1 MENNEKPK
9 FTVKAVG
16 GVEEK
21 STQEVEQ
28 ELLQKHEEKHSEE
41 TGVEADKVE
50 RVDTGSESADAPSEQ
65 KEVPKEAE
73 AQETDE
79 GIKDTDILKYIKD
92 RYDKEI
98 SSVDDLLTQRES
110 NEDLPEDV
118 SAFFKYKKETGRGI
132 EDFMRLQKDYDK
144 LEDDSVLTEYYGI
157 TEEGLDPIDIQD
169 LMDDKFGYDEELDDE
184 KVVKKI
190 KLAKKRELSKA
201 RKFFNEQKEQYKL
214 PLESRPGESSTESN
228 EEFDRYKSYVE
239 ESKSREEAMNKR
251 YDWFVQKTNEV
262 FNSDFKGFEVTINDK
277 TYNYRPGDATELRN
291 KQSDYNTFVKPYLDQ
306 ETGMM
311 TDAKGYHK
319 AISIAMNP
327 EKFARF
333 FYEQGKAEAIDNV
346 SKKSKNIDMVRKT
359 PQSFNKDGLKI
370 RPVGDTS
377 SGRGL
382 KIKSIKRV

>member
-9 FTVKAVG
+9 FTVKAVE

-21 STQEVEQ
+21 STQQLEQ
-28 ELLQKHEEKHSEE
+28 ELLDKHEEKFEAAPKEE
-41 TGVEADKVE
+41 KQVEQ
-50 RVDTGSESADAPSEQ
+50 VDTSSEKIEEPVAETQEP
-65 KEVPKEAE
+65 PK
-73 AQETDE
+73 QDE

-98 SSVDDLLTQRES
+98 SSVDDLFTQREA

-132 EDFMRLQKDYDK
+132 EDFMRLQKDYND
-144 LEDDSVLTEYYGI
+144 LDEDIVLADYYAA
-157 TEEGLDPIDIQD
+157 TEEGLDAIDIQD
-169 LMDDKFGYDEELDDE
+169 LMDDKFGYDAELDDE
-184 KVVKKI
+184 KAVKKI

-214 PLESRPGESSTESN
+214 PLESSPGVSSEAN
-228 EEFDRYKSYVE
+228 EEYNRYKSYVE
-239 ESKSREEAMNKR
+239 ESKTREEAMNKR

-262 FNSDFKGFEVTINDK
+262 FNSDFKGFEITVNDK
-277 TYNYRPGDATELRN
+277 TYNYRPGDASELRN

-311 TDAKGYHK
+311 KDAKGYHR
-319 AISIAMNP
+319 AMSIAMNP

-333 FYEQGKAEAIDNV
+333 FYEQGKSEAIDDV
-346 SKKSKNIDMVRKT
+346 AKKSKNIDMVRNK
-359 PQSFNKDGLKI
+359 PQAFSKNGLKI
-370 RPVGDTS
+370 RPVGDTT

>member
-9 FTVKAVG
+9 FTVKAVE

-21 STQEVEQ
+21 STQQLEQ
-28 ELLQKHEEKHSEE
+28 ELLDKHEEKFEAAQKEE
-41 TGVEADKVE
+41 KQVEQ
-50 RVDTGSESADAPSEQ
+50 VDTSSEKIEESVAETQEP
-65 KEVPKEAE
+65 PK
-73 AQETDE
+73 QDE

-98 SSVDDLLTQRES
+98 SSVDDLFTQREA

-132 EDFMRLQKDYDK
+132 EDFMRLQKDYND
-144 LEDDSVLTEYYGI
+144 LDEDIVLADYYAA
-157 TEEGLDPIDIQD
+157 TEEGLDAIDIQD
-169 LMDDKFGYDEELDDE
+169 LMDDKFGYDAELDDE
-184 KVVKKI
+184 KAVKKI

-214 PLESRPGESSTESN
+214 PLESSPGVSSEAN
-228 EEFDRYKSYVE
+228 EEYNRYKSYVE
-239 ESKSREEAMNKR
+239 ESKTREEAMNKR

-262 FNSDFKGFEVTINDK
+262 FNSDFKGFEITVNDK
-277 TYNYRPGDATELRN
+277 TYNYRPGDTSELRN
-291 KQSDYNTFVKPYLDQ
+291 KQSDYNTFIKPYLDQ

-311 TDAKGYHK
+311 KDAKGYHR
-319 AISIAMNP
+319 AMSIAMNP

-333 FYEQGKAEAIDNV
+333 FYEQGKSEAIDDV
-346 SKKSKNIDMVRKT
+346 AKKSKNIDMVRNK
-359 PQSFNKDGLKI
+359 PQTFSKNGLKI
-370 RPVGDTS
+370 RPVGDTT

>member
-9 FTVKAVG
+9 FTVKAVE

-21 STQEVEQ
+21 STQQLEQ
-28 ELLQKHEEKHSEE
+28 ELLDKHEEKFEE
-41 TGVEADKVE
+41 A
-50 RVDTGSESADAPSEQ
+50 
-65 KEVPKEAE
+65 PKEEKQVEQVNASSEKTEEPVAE
-73 AQETDE
+73 TQEPLKQEE

-98 SSVDDLLTQRES
+98 SSVDDLFTQREA

-132 EDFMRLQKDYDK
+132 EDFMRLQKDYND
-144 LEDDSVLTEYYGI
+144 LDEDVVLADYYAA
-157 TEEGLDPIDIQD
+157 TEEGLDAIDIQD
-169 LMDDKFGYDEELDDE
+169 LMDDKFGYDAELDDE
-184 KVVKKI
+184 KAVKKI

-214 PLESRPGESSTESN
+214 PLESSPGESSVAS
-228 EEFDRYKSYVE
+228 EEYNRYKSYVE
-239 ESKSREEAMNKR
+239 ESKTREEAMNKR

-277 TYNYRPGDATELRN
+277 TYNYRPGDTAELRN

-311 TDAKGYHK
+311 KDAKGYHR
-319 AISIAMNP
+319 AMSIAMNP

-333 FYEQGKAEAIDNV
+333 FYEQGKSEAIDDV
-346 SKKSKNIDMVRKT
+346 AKKSKNIDMVRNK
-359 PQSFNKDGLKI
+359 PQTFSKDGLKI

>member
-9 FTVKAVG
+9 FTVKAVE

-28 ELLQKHEEKHSEE
+28 ELLAKHEEKFEE
-41 TGVEADKVE
+41 A
-50 RVDTGSESADAPSEQ
+50 
-65 KEVPKEAE
+65 PKEEKQVEQVNTSSEKTEEPVAE
-73 AQETDE
+73 TQEPLKQEE

-98 SSVDDLLTQRES
+98 SSVDDLFTQREV

-132 EDFMRLQKDYDK
+132 EDFMRLQKDYND
-144 LEDDSVLTEYYGI
+144 LDEDVVLADYYAA
-157 TEEGLDPIDIQD
+157 TEEGLDAIDIQD
-169 LMDDKFGYDEELDDE
+169 LMDDKFGYDAELDDE
-184 KVVKKI
+184 KAVKKI

-214 PLESRPGESSTESN
+214 PLESSPGESSVAN
-228 EEFDRYKSYVE
+228 EEYNRYKSYVE
-239 ESKSREEAMNKR
+239 ESKTREEAMNKR

-262 FNSDFKGFEVTINDK
+262 FNSDFKGFEVTVNDK
-277 TYNYRPGDATELRN
+277 TYNYRPGDTSELRN

-311 TDAKGYHK
+311 KDAKGYHR
-319 AISIAMNP
+319 AMSIAMNP

-333 FYEQGKAEAIDNV
+333 FYEQGKSEAIDDV
-346 SKKSKNIDMVRKT
+346 AKKSKNIDMVRNK
-359 PQSFNKDGLKI
+359 PQNFSKDGLKI

>member
-9 FTVKAVG
+9 FTVKAVE

-21 STQEVEQ
+21 STQQLEQ
-28 ELLQKHEEKHSEE
+28 ELLQKHEEKQTDE
-41 TGVEADKVE
+41 TEVEKDKVE
-50 RVDTGSESADAPSEQ
+50 RVDTSSESADTSSEQ
-65 KEVPKEAE
+65 KEVPKETE

-92 RYDKEI
+92 RYDKDI

-144 LEDDSVLTEYYGI
+144 LDGDDVLTDYYAA
-157 TEEGLDPIDIQD
+157 TEEGLDSIDIQD

-184 KVVKKI
+184 KAVKKI

-214 PLESRPGESSTESN
+214 PLESSPGESSAAAN

-251 YDWFVQKTNEV
+251 YDWFVKKTNEV
-262 FNSDFKGFEVTINDK
+262 FNSDFKGFDVTINDK
-277 TYNYRPGDATELRN
+277 TYNYRPGDATELKN
-291 KQSDYNTFVKPYLDQ
+291 KQADYNTFVKPYLDQ

-311 TDAKGYHK
+311 KDAKGYHK
-319 AISIAMNP
+319 AMSIAMNP

-333 FYEQGKAEAIDNV
+333 FYEQGKAEAIDDV
-346 SKKSKNIDMVRKT
+346 SKKSKNIDMVRKS
-359 PQSFNKDGLKI
+359 PQSFSKNGLKI
-370 RPVGDTS
+370 RPVGDTT

-382 KIKSIKRV
+382 RIKSIKKV